1 MCLISCRNTGL
12 SGGALCHDV
21 HHESWTML
29 WDDRIIAVIPLCV
42 QNSLDFGVPYNQ
54 SRLGKMMHRWKR
66 TDNEAGA
73 LNFTYWI
80 LYMLN
85 FICMYR
91 QSDIRMYSY
100 HCPDSRGF
108 GDWSQT
114 TDDTRLGTGRRP
126 PALRHWPN
134 TCSQFRPRRSAN
146 RPPPQPKSTKKLM
159 DFNGFWWFM
168 DCNIFQLILMDSNGW
183 VLKPWGSKIMG
194 FSWGFLNK
202 KWVVD
207 LCELQ

>member
-1 MCLISCRNTGL
+1 MMCTTRAGPCCEMIRLLQWFPYVSKTVGISQFLT
-12 SGGALCHDV
+12 
-21 HHESWTML
+21 
-29 WDDRIIAVIPLCV
+29 I
-42 QNSLDFGVPYNQ
+42 SLDLEKWCNVEREPIVKLVHWISLFY
-54 SRLGKMMHRWKR
+54 
-66 TDNEAGA
+66 
-73 LNFTYWI
+73 TYWI

-108 GDWSQT
+108 GDWSQP
-114 TDDTRLGTGRRP
+114 TDDTQLGTGRRP

-134 TCSQFRPRRSAN
+134 TCSQFRPRRPAN